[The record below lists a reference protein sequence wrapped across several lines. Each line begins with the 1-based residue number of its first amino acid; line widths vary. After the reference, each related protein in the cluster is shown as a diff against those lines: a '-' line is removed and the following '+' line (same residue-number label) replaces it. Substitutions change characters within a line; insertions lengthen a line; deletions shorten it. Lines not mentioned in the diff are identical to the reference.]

1 MPSPARKALIDHRPW
16 LLASVVASLGYF
28 LLSDQL
34 PGIFAMAL
42 KGAGVGLLA
51 VYAARRSSG
60 IDGALI
66 ASVLALAAAA
76 DIVLELS
83 FLFGA
88 ALFALS
94 HLVAIALYWRNRRT
108 SLRFS
113 QKQAAI
119 AILLLVPAIAALSAW
134 PQANWHLATLYA
146 ATLAAMSASAWISRF
161 PRYRVGVGTLLFVAS
176 DLMIIAREAGRF
188 DPAAADWMVWPLY
201 YVGQLMIA
209 TGVVQAL
216 RNDATK
222 GLHR

>member
-1 MPSPARKALIDHRPW
+1 MPTPARTALIDHRPW
-16 LLASVVASLGYF
+16 LLASIVASLGYF

-34 PGIFAMAL
+34 PGLFAMAL

-51 VYAARRSSG
+51 IYAARRTSG
-60 IDGALI
+60 IDGGLI
-66 ASVLALAAAA
+66 AIVLALAAFA
-76 DIVLELS
+76 DIVLEIS

-88 ALFALS
+88 AVFALS
-94 HLVAIALYWRNRRT
+94 HLVAIALYWRNRRA
-108 SLRFS
+108 SLRAS

-119 AILLLVPAIAALSAW
+119 AILLLVPAIAALLAW

-146 ATLAAMSASAWISRF
+146 ATLAMMSASAWISRF

-176 DLMIIAREAGRF
+176 DLIIIAGEAGRF
-188 DPAAADWMVWPLY
+188 DPTAAEWMVWPLY

-216 RNDATK
+216 RNEAAK

>member
-1 MPSPARKALIDHRPW
+1 MPRPARKALIDHRPW
-16 LLASVVASLGYF
+16 LLASVIASLGYF

-34 PGIFAMAL
+34 PGLFAMVL

-51 VYAARRSSG
+51 IYAVRRSRG

-66 ASVLALAAAA
+66 TAILVLSAFA
-76 DIVLELS
+76 DIVLEIS

-94 HLVAIALYWRNRRT
+94 HLVAIALYWRNRKVNLK
-108 SLRFS
+108 SS

-119 AILLLVPAIAALSAW
+119 AILLLVPAIAALSTW
-134 PQANWHLATLYA
+134 PQANWHLASLYA
-146 ATLAAMSASAWISRF
+146 AALAAMSASAWISRF

-188 DPAAADWMVWPLY
+188 DPTVADWMVWPLY
-201 YVGQLMIA
+201 YIGQIMIA

-216 RNDATK
+216 RNDIAK
-222 GLHR
+222 ALHR